1 MPCPYRVVYL
11 LGNRC
16 KLVLVQPA
24 DIAEAIEELPEA
36 IQVLAFPLLSKD
48 EAIANQNSFEDYK
61 ASRLLKIL
69 YK

>member
-1 MPCPYRVVYL
+1 M
-11 LGNRC
+11 
-16 KLVLVQPA
+16 VLVQPA